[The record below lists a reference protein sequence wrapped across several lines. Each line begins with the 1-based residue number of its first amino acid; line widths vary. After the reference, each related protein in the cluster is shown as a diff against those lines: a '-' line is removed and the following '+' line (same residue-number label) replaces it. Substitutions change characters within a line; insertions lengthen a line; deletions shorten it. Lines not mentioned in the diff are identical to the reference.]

1 MEPRYFSD
9 ALGDLSET
17 LRPHV
22 QEGVSEE
29 LRELVEMLKEE
40 YPNLWIDRY
49 TILDAN
55 AKPHAV
61 AFDFEIDIILY
72 LHVNGHF
79 DSPECVKEIND
90 IVITWDVTDFEN
102 IDGGF
107 QFVYQGI
114 TVNLLLARNM
124 TTVEDGTMCDG
135 GIGEEMN
142 KSLVISQCQSVI
154 SHIEGQ
160 TSGMTDAS
168 DKTYIMENLGKRY
181 SSSLLESYHY
191 FYSSQTPFCL
201 SFVRICKFWC
211 LKVFLNGINF
221 GILKYAEALAIYV
234 CSRKESANDYLIIFV
249 DFLHALRKYSSIQID
264 FNFYSSQKN
273 PEFTVPYITD
283 VTFPYSNILK
293 EIRHRDFE
301 TLRDAADDT
310 LKAMKTSRSFGA
322 LFGTSPYHSNVIEKL
337 EPFYFIFQPSE
348 TMSIEISVQS
358 NKKDILPLNF
368 LPELSSR
375 LYLWRQCAI
384 ADTRRHQDRE
394 CGSFYRAVSGMV
406 VFEFM
411 KALEATEVGV
421 PDHALAS
428 APHKIVINFPDYS
441 HEDQV
446 FRCGTH
452 RSRFFTLLC
461 GSSSKKRKPT
471 IESADEGIETGSS
484 RHGTFSDIT

>member
-1 MEPRYFSD
+1 MDPKYFSD

-49 TILDAN
+49 TILEST
-55 AKPHAV
+55 AKPHSV

-79 DSPECVKEIND
+79 DSPECIKEIND

-107 QFVYQGI
+107 QFVYRGI

-124 TTVEDGTMCDG
+124 TTVEDGAIEDG
-135 GIGEEMN
+135 GVDEEMN

-191 FYSSQTPFCL
+191 FYASQTPFCL
-201 SFVRICKFWC
+201 SFIRICKFWC

-249 DFLHALRKYSSIQID
+249 DFLQALKKYSSIQID

-283 VTFPYSNILK
+283 VSFPYSNILTD
-293 EIRHRDFE
+293 IRHRDFE
-301 TLRDAADDT
+301 ILRDAADDT

-322 LFGTSPYHSNVIEKL
+322 LFGTTPYHSSTIDKL
-337 EPFYFIFQPSE
+337 DCFYFIFQPSE

-428 APHKIVINFPDYS
+428 APHKIVISFPDYS

-446 FRCGTH
+446 FRCGAH
-452 RSRFFTLLC
+452 RSKFLSLLC
-461 GSSSKKRKPT
+461 GNTKKRKPT
-471 IESADEGIETGSS
+471 LESADEGIDTSSS
-484 RHGTFSDIT
+484 RRGTFSDIQ